1 MIIIDKI
8 QQQYNNKLP
17 FVAYSKP
24 DSNNLLAYFLNSD
37 DLVYTNNLSESGFV
51 FAPFLKSDNIVL
63 FNSENSQYLEEEISI
78 SDSIKNSEIDK
89 NDSASEFHIELV
101 QKTIEE
107 IQKGTIKKIVISRKE
122 EVQLIDFDLLKIFKN
137 LLLKYK
143 NALVYAWYHP
153 KVGLWLG
160 ATPETLLSIE
170 DNIFTTMS
178 LAGTQQKIND
188 EEPNWSLKEYEE
200 QQLVTD
206 YIERQLSLISSE
218 LNILPRQTTLAGSLW
233 HLKTKI
239 NGVLK
244 KEKRLYDL
252 VYKLHPTPAIC
263 GFPKEEARTF
273 ILQNEN
279 YDRTFYTGF
288 LGELNIKTSNS
299 TKSNLFVNLRCMNI
313 KSKIANLF
321 IGGGITKDSN
331 AQREW
336 LETVAKSQ
344 TMKTI
349 L

>member
-1 MIIIDKI
+1 MKILEQI
-8 QQQYNNKLP
+8 QQSYNSKLP

-24 DSNNLLAYFLNSD
+24 NSNKLLAYYMNTD
-37 DLVYTNNLSESGFV
+37 DLVYSKNLTERGFV
-51 FAPFLKSDNIVL
+51 FAPFLKSDNVVL
-63 FNSENSQYLEEEISI
+63 FNTENSQILEEEISI
-78 SDSIKNSEIDK
+78 SDTIKNSKIEK
-89 NDSASEFHIELV
+89 TDSTSEFHIQLV

-107 IQKGTIKKIVISRKE
+107 IQKGDIQKIVISRKE
-122 EVQLIDFDLLKIFKN
+122 EVQLNDFELLKVFKN

-143 NALVYAWYHP
+143 NALVYVWYHP

-160 ATPETLLSIE
+160 ATPETLLSID

-188 EEPNWSLKEYEE
+188 EQPKWSHKEYEE

-206 YIERQLSLISSE
+206 FIEGQLKSISSQ

-239 NGVLK
+239 KGVLQN
-244 KEKRLYDL
+244 EKSLYDL

-263 GFPKEEARTF
+263 GFPKEAAKNF

-288 LGELNIKTSNS
+288 LGEINIKSHNS
-299 TKSNLFVNLRCMNI
+299 TKTNLFVNLRCMNI
-313 KSKIANLF
+313 TNNIANLY
-321 IGGGITKDSN
+321 IGGGITKYSK
-331 AQREW
+331 AEKEW
-336 LETVAKSQ
+336 FETVAKSQ
-344 TMKTI
+344 TMKSV